1 MYCSYSLSQPVSA
14 RGSRGQLSHILK
26 IIILLS
32 ATPSPPC
39 LRPGDALVHISY
51 WITWHNFSK
60 PVNKRYAHRIYLVF
74 FKYLSVTS
82 GLIVYTR
89 VTAVR
94 ISLLYLIIWIFFIT
108 YHIFFL
114 ITGRTHFPLFYIFI
128 LVMSGLFGRQK
139 TVENTT
145 LECSRNMKN
154 ECIKLVVSFISI
166 IKYNF
171 LI

>member
-60 PVNKRYAHRIYLVF
+60 PVNKLYAHRIYLDF

-89 VTAVR
+89 KLSCHRCAYQPIVFNYLDFFYH
-94 ISLLYLIIWIFFIT
+94 ISHFFSHHRSHAFSPFLYL
-108 YHIFFL
+108 HSRDE
-114 ITGRTHFPLFYIFI
+114 RTVRAP
-128 LVMSGLFGRQK
+128 K
-139 TVENTT
+139 D
-145 LECSRNMKN
+145 SR
-154 ECIKLVVSFISI
+154 
-166 IKYNF
+166 KYY
-171 LI
+171 LGM